1 MKKLLLCLLLAAAA
15 AWYFFGRTGVSE
27 SDVRDF
33 YQHQFEASNNG
44 DVDGLCRMLAS
55 DFQGVN
61 ITHLGPRQLREVNDR
76 EETCDSLERFYE
88 QMKKLHAIAGDE
100 FKMDGDT
107 RSMASKWP
115 LTARARWSSCD
126 RSPSW
131 DGCGSR
137 RVRPIPWYASTAGW
151 WCAAAT
157 HAVGWNSAGRL
168 RGFGVT
174 WQEGRHSR
182 APATAPNSGRYQG
195 LLTLLG

>member
-61 ITHLGPRQLREVNDR
+61 ITHVGPRQLREVNDR

-100 FKMDGDT
+100 FRMDGDYT
-107 RSMASKWP
+107 INGVEVAADGKSAAVKLRSVAKLGRMRITS
-115 LTARARWSSCD
+115 
-126 RSPSW
+126 RST
-131 DGCGSR
+131 DTV
-137 RVRPIPWYASTAGW
+137 VRQ
-151 WCAAAT
+151 
-157 HAVGWNSAGRL
+157 HGRL
-168 RGFGVT
+168 VVRRSDARS
-174 WQEGRHSR
+174 WME
-182 APATAPNSGRYQG
+182 
-195 LLTLLG
+195 